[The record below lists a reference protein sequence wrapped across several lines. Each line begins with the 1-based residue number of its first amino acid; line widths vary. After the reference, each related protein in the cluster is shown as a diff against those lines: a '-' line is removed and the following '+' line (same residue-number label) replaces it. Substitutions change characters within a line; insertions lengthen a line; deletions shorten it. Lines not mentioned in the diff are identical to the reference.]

1 MIRINL
7 LGEGKTKKGKRSGGV
22 SLSAIGNLGGGGEGP
37 SALIV
42 LLIVALLAAGGNG
55 FWYWKLKRDAEKTRV
70 ELANTDRELAR
81 LQQVRLKYQE
91 REKQRND
98 YKKRVDVIDKLRAE
112 QSGPVNLLAM
122 LGDTVSHSDAV
133 WLNTMYDE
141 GGQIKLDG
149 VALSV
154 HAVADL
160 MRNLQSTGYFR
171 SVELQSTYQD
181 ESVRDMQAFVFT
193 LVCQKQAKS

>member
-22 SLSAIGNLGGGGEGP
+22 SLSAIGNLGGGEGP
-37 SALIV
+37 SVIV
-42 LLIVALLAAGGNG
+42 MVLVVALLAAGANG
-55 FWYWKLKRDAEKTRV
+55 FWYWKLKRDGDKIKV
-70 ELANTDRELAR
+70 ELANKERELAR
-81 LQQVRLKYQE
+81 LQQVKVKYLE

-98 YKKRVDVIDKLRAE
+98 YKKRVDIIDKLRAE

-122 LGDTVSHSDAV
+122 LGTTVSHSDAV

-160 MRNLQSTGYFR
+160 MRNLQNTGYFR

-181 ESVRDMQAFVFT
+181 EGVRDMQAFVFT